1 MNKGYDPAEIE
12 RLKKQME
19 MSGKPFQYIDEDE
32 VSPEMAEFFF
42 IGTHQG
48 RPVVFDCLLGTL
60 RLAYEARLDELAE
73 ARARARFP
81 DYKGFDFVVDDAG
94 NAVRTAEEDED
105 VEAYKAYA
113 MFEIEEAGEA
123 RVAESV
129 EVDEQFDYGVGLEA
143 YLNIP
148 EITEAEIARFIT
160 AFNSGSLALDPVEYA
175 FESESDE
182 ED

>member
-12 RLKKQME
+12 RLKKKLE
-19 MSGKPFQYIDEDE
+19 MSGKPFQYIDEEE
-32 VSPEMAEFFF
+32 VSPDMAEFLF
-42 IGTHQG
+42 IGTHKG

-81 DYKGFDFVVDDAG
+81 DYRGFDFDVDDSG
-94 NAVRTAEEDED
+94 NAVSTAEEDED
-105 VEAYKAYA
+105 VEAFKAYA
-113 MFEIEEAGEA
+113 MFEIEEAGGA

-129 EVDEQFDYGVGLEA
+129 EVDEQFEYGVGLEA
-143 YLNIP
+143 YLNLA
-148 EITEAEIARFIT
+148 EITEEEITRFI
-160 AFNSGSLALDPVEYA
+160 AAYNSGSLTLDPVEYA